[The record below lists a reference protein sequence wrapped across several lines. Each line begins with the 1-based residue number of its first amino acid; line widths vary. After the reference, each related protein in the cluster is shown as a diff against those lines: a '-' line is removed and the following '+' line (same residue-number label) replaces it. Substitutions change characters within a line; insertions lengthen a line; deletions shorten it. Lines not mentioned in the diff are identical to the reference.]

1 MRVSLNCI
9 LLDCI
14 GNFMLSISIIL
25 EGIQEKQLEFIEQKR
40 NSIRYNIHLWV
51 ASLDLHFIFWSC
63 TPGIPVMRY
72 SLWMS
77 LDNFMLWYKG
87 FFLFSKIHRH
97 VSRLIIHCGYHWQYL
112 VEERS
117 AGAENWAFNIS
128 SKVIGYL
135 SRHSREAS
143 WIQWT
148 KEQFYQRY
156 NIHFW
161 TIIPFLHINIFFQ
174 SPDPLVCRK

>member
-1 MRVSLNCI
+1 
-9 LLDCI
+9 
-14 GNFMLSISIIL
+14 
-25 EGIQEKQLEFIEQKR
+25 
-40 NSIRYNIHLWV
+40 
-51 ASLDLHFIFWSC
+51 
-63 TPGIPVMRY
+63 
-72 SLWMS
+72 MS

-87 FFLFSKIHRH
+87 FLLFSKIHRH

-161 TIIPFLHINIFFQ
+161 TIIPFLHIHIFSKAQILYWTSCDNSSSICPLGKFQ
-174 SPDPLVCRK
+174 AVGTVLNHFQIFCHRLFRLSMIFNVDLNNNFSISLVFILDL